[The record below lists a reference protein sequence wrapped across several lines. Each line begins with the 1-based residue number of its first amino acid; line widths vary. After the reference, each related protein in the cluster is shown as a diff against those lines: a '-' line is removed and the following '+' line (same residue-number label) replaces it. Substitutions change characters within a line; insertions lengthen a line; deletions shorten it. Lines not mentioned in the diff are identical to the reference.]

1 MVILYITA
9 GATISPAVAAIA
21 IAGIIVKATEP
32 AVVTNIQRL
41 IVALAVPVILEYT
54 GDRKAT

>member
-32 AVVTNIQRL
+32 AVVTNIQRV

-54 GDRKAT
+54 GYRKAT